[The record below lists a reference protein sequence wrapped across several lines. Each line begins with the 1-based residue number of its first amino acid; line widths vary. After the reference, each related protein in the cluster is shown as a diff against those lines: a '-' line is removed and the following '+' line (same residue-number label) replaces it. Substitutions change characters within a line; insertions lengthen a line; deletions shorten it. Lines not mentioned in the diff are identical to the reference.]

1 MSSNGFVS
9 FTSPTGTYYTNGAL
23 PSATDPDDMVCAYW
37 DDLNPS
43 DGGTIYTYQDLAN
56 QRFIVQWNNVPR
68 YGTGGAQQ
76 QTFEIILNANGSIVT
91 QYKSVNN
98 VTSSTVGIENANG
111 SVALQVVFNA
121 AYLHDLLA
129 VRFSTAPL
137 VPWLSIAPTGG
148 TTHRRAGESHGH
160 VRRDGARH
168 RRVPG
173 DPPPDDERYRRSRR
187 GRSGHVDGDE
197 RD

>member
-1 MSSNGFVS
+1 M
-9 FTSPTGTYYTNGAL
+9 
-23 PSATDPDDMVCAYW
+23 
-37 DDLNPS
+37 
-43 DGGTIYTYQDLAN
+43 
-56 QRFIVQWNNVPR
+56 
-68 YGTGGAQQ
+68 
-76 QTFEIILNANGSIVT
+76 T

-148 TTHRRAGESHGH
+148 TIAPQS
-160 VRRDGARH
+160 GANLTATFDATALRH

-173 DPPPDDERYRRSRR
+173 DPPPDDERYRRKPSWTFRSR
-187 GRSGHVDGDE
+187 
-197 RD
+197 